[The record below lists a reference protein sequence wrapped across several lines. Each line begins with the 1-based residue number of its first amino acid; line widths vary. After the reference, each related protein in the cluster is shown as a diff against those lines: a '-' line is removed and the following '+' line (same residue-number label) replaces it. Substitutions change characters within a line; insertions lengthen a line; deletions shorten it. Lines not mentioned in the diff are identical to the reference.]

1 MLKTDLNF
9 VHFKSPTQLELKKD
23 PRHKVLLGSF
33 FVWYNSC
40 EGDDIL
46 IRRNECIIVEETLSL
61 SRTKFVITE
70 VVKYWRSRGIKLV
83 SSIENV
89 YSGERVTE
97 KKKKH
102 LFYLPTKLTVTF
114 NDDSTSLIMEING
127 ESITNPIANK
137 NIWKNE
143 MMLCEATV
151 LKRQVDEKLLSSY
164 KLAEYSEKARK
175 RISMIFPM
183 LIGGFSYIVLFVV
196 VLYIP
201 KGFNAVINE
210 AGPGALIFGF
220 ITLVMYIIYLFIKR
234 ISNEK
239 LAKFHFYMRI
249 NDLKK
254 FVKDIK

>member
-1 MLKTDLNF
+1 M
-9 VHFKSPTQLELKKD
+9 
-23 PRHKVLLGSF
+23 
-33 FVWYNSC
+33 
-40 EGDDIL
+40 
-46 IRRNECIIVEETLSL
+46 IRRNERIIAEETLNL
-61 SRTKFVITE
+61 ARTEFVIKE
-70 VVKYWRSRGIKLV
+70 VVKYWQSRGIKLV
-83 SSIENV
+83 SNIENV

-97 KKKKH
+97 KKRRH
-102 LFYLPTKLTVTF
+102 LLYLPTKLTVTF
-114 NDDSTSLIMEING
+114 NENSINIVMEING

-143 MMLCEATV
+143 MMLCETTII
-151 LKRQVDEKLLSSY
+151 KKQVDENLLSSD

-183 LIGGFSYIVLFVV
+183 LIGVFSLLMLFVV

-210 AGPGALIFGF
+210 AGPGALIFGSV
-220 ITLVMYIIYLFIKR
+220 TLVTYIIYLFVKR

-239 LAKFHFYMRI
+239 FAKFHFYMRI